1 VFIYSCS
8 DACTSCLEVQGSSAQ
23 WVPERRG
30 SSGCSGALNK
40 PSIFPAGTAHLT
52 FQDILA
58 HSLRFSLAWVK
69 IQEWEMDFIVFTTLL
84 LSATVSAAPSFS
96 NSTITKPPSAITSI
110 TSSTTSARSCLYSV
124 NPYLGTIGDDPDSD
138 CMRPGDPDVLEGGY
152 NPYVYATW
160 DPIVASSCSKVFQ
173 SSYDQFKS
181 TGEVTS
187 WQITPTGENGQPV
200 NTETFVQYKE
210 WFNFVPKE
218 GSGCCLNCTL
228 YGGNVQV
235 YYWPTPAPTPAA
247 SILVNEANFTLFV
260 PEEQFRKRFANL
272 R

>member
-1 VFIYSCS
+1 VPFEYS
-8 DACTSCLEVQGSSAQ
+8 
-23 WVPERRG
+23 
-30 SSGCSGALNK
+30 
-40 PSIFPAGTAHLT
+40 
-52 FQDILA
+52 
-58 HSLRFSLAWVK
+58 
-69 IQEWEMDFIVFTTLL
+69 
-84 LSATVSAAPSFS
+84 
-96 NSTITKPPSAITSI
+96 
-110 TSSTTSARSCLYSV
+110 
-124 NPYLGTIGDDPDSD
+124 
-138 CMRPGDPDVLEGGY
+138 

-173 SSYDQFKS
+173 SLYDQFKS

-200 NTETFVQYKE
+200 TTETFVQYE
-210 WFNFVPKE
+210 DWFTFVPKA

-260 PEEQFRKRFANL
+260 PEEQFRKRFTNL
-272 R
+272 RQHFSFDIRRI